1 MGRRGPKPDQA
12 KRKAFGRL
20 IADGM
25 PSAISLPNA
34 LRLAWSG
41 FGPRRPIAT
50 PQTHG
55 CCDVRQNPPSPEL
68 APPPTGFLTFDRV
81 GDQAAG
87 GASFRFAW
95 LVRRRY
101 DDEPV
106 SRMWARYVSR
116 STTAAASRGSV
127 NVWPHSLNGAF
138 DATAI
143 EARSSRS
150 VSTWN
155 RSSAPRLSRCRY
167 PSSSRYSRSSRPYL
181 PTTRLSS
188 RSSSASTSSLTRA
201 AAVT

>member
-101 DDEPV
+101 DDERRGQPRVGERLAPLAERGVRRDCDRGPLVALGEHLEQELRTPPV
-106 SRMWARYVSR
+106 EVQ
-116 STTAAASRGSV
+116 V
-127 NVWPHSLNGAF
+127 PQLV
-138 DATAI
+138 
-143 EARSSRS
+143 EA
-150 VSTWN
+150 
-155 RSSAPRLSRCRY
+155 
-167 PSSSRYSRSSRPYL
+167 
-181 PTTRLSS
+181 
-188 RSSSASTSSLTRA
+188 
-201 AAVT
+201 